1 MTQIRFAFLI
11 AALSIT
17 SMASAQTPPLQKITI
32 NYPAKSGGSWPMFI
46 AKEGGYYQ
54 KYGLDVTLAF
64 GAGTQGFAM
73 ITGGN
78 AVMDGT
84 ASIEFGA
91 AASTDVK
98 FNAGASGTL
107 KLADSFD
114 FSGIVS
120 GFNQNDHID
129 LLDMSFGAGTTA
141 GYVENQ
147 AGTGGT
153 LSVTDGAH
161 TVNIALLGH
170 YSAGD
175 FTVAADHTT
184 GTLLSFKDHLVI

>member
-1 MTQIRFAFLI
+1 MQSLLT
-11 AALSIT
+11 T
-17 SMASAQTPPLQKITI
+17 S
-32 NYPAKSGGSWPMFI
+32 N
-46 AKEGGYYQ
+46 
-54 KYGLDVTLAF
+54 VT
-64 GAGTQGFAM
+64 
-73 ITGGN
+73 
-78 AVMDGT
+78 
-84 ASIEFGA
+84 
-91 AASTDVK
+91 

-129 LLDMSFGAGTTA
+129 LHDIAFGAGTTA

-161 TVNIALLGH
+161 TVNIALLGQ
-170 YSAGD
+170 YSAD
-175 FTVAADHTT
+175 AFTVAADHTT
-184 GTLLSFKDHLVI
+184 GTLLSFRDHLVI

>member
-1 MTQIRFAFLI
+1 M
-11 AALSIT
+11 
-17 SMASAQTPPLQKITI
+17 
-32 NYPAKSGGSWPMFI
+32 GGVS
-46 AKEGGYYQ
+46 
-54 KYGLDVTLAF
+54 
-64 GAGTQGFAM
+64 
-73 ITGGN
+73 
-78 AVMDGT
+78 
-84 ASIEFGA
+84 SIEFGA
-91 AASTDVK
+91 AASTNVT

-129 LLDMSFGAGTTA
+129 LRDISFGAGTTA

-170 YSAGD
+170 YSADD
-175 FTVAADHTT
+175 FTVTADDTT
-184 GTLLSFKDHLVI
+184 GTLLSLRDHLVV

>member
-1 MTQIRFAFLI
+1 LKIRF
-11 AALSIT
+11 
-17 SMASAQTPPLQKITI
+17 SARVSVL
-32 NYPAKSGGSWPMFI
+32 
-46 AKEGGYYQ
+46 
-54 KYGLDVTLAF
+54 
-64 GAGTQGFAM
+64 
-73 ITGGN
+73 
-78 AVMDGT
+78 
-84 ASIEFGA
+84 EFGA
-91 AASTDVK
+91 AASTNVT

-129 LLDMSFGAGTTA
+129 LLDMAFGKGTTA

-147 AGTGGT
+147 AGTGGI

-161 TVNIALLGH
+161 TVNIALVGQ
-170 YSAGD
+170 YSADD
-175 FTVAADHTT
+175 FTVAADATI

>member
-1 MTQIRFAFLI
+1 MTFDAE
-11 AALSIT
+11 AT
-17 SMASAQTPPLQKITI
+17 
-32 NYPAKSGGSWPMFI
+32 
-46 AKEGGYYQ
+46 
-54 KYGLDVTLAF
+54 
-64 GAGTQGFAM
+64 
-73 ITGGN
+73 
-78 AVMDGT
+78 
-84 ASIEFGA
+84 
-91 AASTDVK
+91 
-98 FNAGASGTL
+98 GTL

-129 LLDMSFGAGTTA
+129 LRDMAFGAGTTA

-170 YSAGD
+170 YSADD
-175 FTVAADHTT
+175 FTVAADDTT